1 MAQNFAQI
9 VYNLEDYGG
18 SGGLMSTKKFSDA
31 NQRIASVVYS
41 DIPAPIKNYDNLNGQ
56 ITEVV
61 NSYEK
66 YEAER
71 IDIFDSN
78 VLEPYSG
85 TLIKKIGI
93 QGPPGTKF
101 IIGDSNTQD
110 SGDHTIMIGRT
121 GVYELNDD
129 IIIKKLQFVRPITYR
144 IDETASKSLTTTGL
158 AQMTEARD
166 EFLANVEGIAYEGNV
181 PPYSETNS
189 EYWDQYQQ
197 YHKQYVAKYR
207 NGLALYLKG
216 KAGIYTEDGS
226 SNDLYNIIIDFTYE
240 GVSVG

>member
-1 MAQNFAQI
+1 
-9 VYNLEDYGG
+9 
-18 SGGLMSTKKFSDA
+18 MSTKKFGDTGQKIVS
-31 NQRIASVVYS
+31 IVYS
-41 DIPAPIKNYDNLNGQ
+41 DVPAPIKNFDNLNGQ
-56 ITEVV
+56 ITEVT
-61 NSYEK
+61 NNYENYEK
-66 YEAER
+66 EK
-71 IDIFDSN
+71 IDIFN
-78 VLEPYSG
+78 NNILAPWEG

-110 SGDHTIMIGRT
+110 SGDHIIMIGRT

-129 IIIKKLQFVRPITYR
+129 IIIKKLRFIRPLTYK
-144 IDETASKSLTTTGL
+144 IDEIASKSLTTTGL
-158 AQMTEARD
+158 AQMTKARD
-166 EFLANVEGIAYEGNV
+166 DFLTNVESISHQGNV

-197 YHKQYVAKYR
+197 YHKQYVSAYR

-226 SNDLYNIIIDFTYE
+226 NNDLYNIIIDFTYE
-240 GVSVG
+240 GVRVG